1 MIASEIA
8 KQLMEQKFR
17 YWNNTLSRQAIED
30 NFITML
36 SNIDYYSLT
45 YDLTVYDSV
54 FSSIFMSLTYG
65 VSLSDLST
73 FNLCYDVYL
82 PSTDELSK
90 GKIIEVDQINCL
102 DKYQSMGIWLSD
114 MFTYLS
120 THFGIQVFPQ
130 NVVKG
135 YYDKTLY
142 GYSYY
147 DPDPVRQ
154 FIRSTSIKEAKRS
167 TSTKT
172 TASIFRSF
180 VDSLRMDYNT
190 VDETYKYLVAF
201 EKAKTNSAF
210 SEYSWSDKSTAQEE
224 IDEKVSIPTEKLDG
238 SPSEILAYSM
248 GNLWLDLLAK
258 RLGIDIT
265 PIVEKGLP
273 EVPDVPD
280 PSKRADI
287 AIAETIAKEQK
298 MRLVYTPVIAANYQR
313 PEEMEKPHENRRV
326 DVFGQSRAIYY
337 SIKNAI
343 EKELQN
349 QPKYVRN
356 LYIVAVQQLYARLTR
371 DGGWG
376 NDSYRSMTLEEL
388 KNQWIKEWESKGLD
402 PDILGKFFDKAI
414 QEAKYGASIR
424 SASKIK
430 QIAMYSG

>member
-73 FNLCYDVYL
+73 FNLCYNVYL

>member
-1 MIASEIA
+1 VIASEIA

-73 FNLCYDVYL
+73 FNLCYNVYL